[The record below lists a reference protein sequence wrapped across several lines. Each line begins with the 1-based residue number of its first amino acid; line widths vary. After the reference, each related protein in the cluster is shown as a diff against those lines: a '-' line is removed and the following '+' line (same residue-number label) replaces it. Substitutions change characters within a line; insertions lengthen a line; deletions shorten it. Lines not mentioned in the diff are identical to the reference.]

1 MEYEKPVLL
10 KVLTLTG
17 TLRQLDFKQKSRV
30 DPVLYVITGPGFWK
44 KIVNFV

>member
-30 DPVLYVITGPGFWK
+30 DPVLNVITKPGK
-44 KIVNFV
+44 NRKIF